1 MTRKYELKDRA
12 KTQEETRQRIV
23 EAAIELHG
31 TVGPARTTVSAIA
44 DRAGV
49 QRHTYY
55 RHFPDERSLALA
67 CSGLHYERDPLPDPA
82 PWIEIAEPD
91 ERLREGLHQLYAYYA
106 RNEPM
111 LANVN
116 RDAEVDPLT
125 REMMGLRVAPRMAE
139 IREALADGLAVGRIR
154 HRVQAALTLALDFH
168 TWRSLV
174 RDSGLSQAD
183 AVDLMVDS
191 VVNVGAKA

>member
-1 MTRKYELKDRA
+1 MARKYELKDRA
-12 KTQEETRQRIV
+12 KSQEETRQRIV

-55 RHFPDERSLALA
+55 RHFPDERSLAVA
-67 CSGLHYERDPLPDPA
+67 CSGLYYERDPLPDPE
-82 PWIEIAEPD
+82 PWLEIQNPE
-91 ERLREGLHQLYAYYA
+91 ERLRRGLDELYAYYA

-111 LANVN
+111 LANVI

-125 REMMGLRVAPRMAE
+125 REMAGLRVAPRMAE
-139 IREALADGLAVGRIR
+139 IRQILSEGVVRGRR
-154 HRVQAALTLALDFH
+154 HRRIEGALGLALDFH
-168 TWRSLV
+168 TWRSLL

-183 AVDLMVDS
+183 AVDLMVDGIVS
-191 VVNVGAKA
+191 AADR